1 MEKDDIIKFIEKTQ
15 NSWKPVCIKVSLFSA
30 LVLYLLPYFF
40 PTIKIDPK
48 WIFSSISM
56 GLIATV
62 FILLE
67 IHKTILQKEEPK
79 TYANLKAAEPA
90 ILQTITDIAKRKRN
104 DPIVVKV
111 LGNRL
116 SRVSPILSDIFRKS
130 NQGKFGQNKIEIT
143 VYHTD
148 PTLIS
153 KEYLPSTKDRSRA
166 ENKHQSYSANL
177 LSNISWLSQNAEDS
191 KNVSLKFVKY
201 LPIPYFYAYLIDKKF
216 LFWGYFTW
224 DEEANDWIGPSNKCY
239 YIENRKDDPTMFIDW
254 VKNRLKIYDIIFD
267 K

>member
-1 MEKDDIIKFIEKTQ
+1 MEKDDIIKFIEKIQ

-40 PTIKIDPK
+40 PTIKIDSK

-90 ILQTITDIAKRKRN
+90 ILQTITNIAKRKRN

-130 NQGKFGQNKIEIT
+130 NECNQNKT
-143 VYHTD
+143 Y
-148 PTLIS
+148 
-153 KEYLPSTKDRSRA
+153 R
-166 ENKHQSYSANL
+166 
-177 LSNISWLSQNAEDS
+177 QN
-191 KNVSLKFVKY
+191 
-201 LPIPYFYAYLIDKKF
+201 
-216 LFWGYFTW
+216 
-224 DEEANDWIGPSNKCY
+224 
-239 YIENRKDDPTMFIDW
+239 
-254 VKNRLKIYDIIFD
+254 
-267 K
+267 